1 MHQESKTKLVN
12 TSCWVADE
20 VQSQVWRTEE
30 AQKEEAEGSTS
41 SELRQMMSNEEKG
54 GVSKQSGERSMVVP
68 EITSVFKVKMTI
80 QHLDGSWYL
89 IC

>member
-1 MHQESKTKLVN
+1 MKCKVKFGEQKRRKKKKQKVQPKKKGEPTKKELSKM
-12 TSCWVADE
+12 
-20 VQSQVWRTEE
+20 
-30 AQKEEAEGSTS
+30 TS

-80 QHLDGSWYL
+80 QHLDGSWYF